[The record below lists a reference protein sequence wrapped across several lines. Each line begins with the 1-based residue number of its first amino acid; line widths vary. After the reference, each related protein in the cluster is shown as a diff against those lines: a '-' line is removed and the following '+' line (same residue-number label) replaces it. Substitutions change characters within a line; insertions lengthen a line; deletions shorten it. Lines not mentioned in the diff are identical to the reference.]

1 LGQLHSL
8 QRADEYTYPDLL
20 AMFIC
25 IIMVVIVVVERINS
39 MMLNNVLDAV
49 NMVLWVS
56 RHIFRQE
63 LFRQKNVRKGLD
75 INAL

>member
-1 LGQLHSL
+1 
-8 QRADEYTYPDLL
+8 
-20 AMFIC
+20 MFIC